1 MRAESNHK
9 RSLLAS
15 KNKRILLP
23 TLALFVAGF
32 ACIVM
37 GVASLTLA
45 STHTNLINVQGAST
59 QLSIS
64 QLLAFVNAKR
74 QEMGI
79 APLIV
84 HPALEQAAAQKA
96 AHMVERGYWDH
107 SDPSSGVTPWQFI
120 DAAGYRYAKAGEN
133 LARDFED
140 SQLVVDAWMASP
152 SHKANMLEREY
163 THTGIGI
170 AYGMLDEKPTV
181 LVVQLMATPLEA
193 GARVST
199 SEFMATPAVTPQS
212 LITVLLFFFGGVLTA
227 SAGLALLVLSRKH
240 KKIKTFD
247 HPGSSGPPLH
257 LWST

>member
-9 RSLLAS
+9 HSIHAS
-15 KNKRILLP
+15 KSHYSLARKH
-23 TLALFVAGF
+23 ALFAAGIT
-32 ACIVM
+32 CLIM
-37 GVASLTLA
+37 GITSLAMFSHPTRLM
-45 STHTNLINVQGAST
+45 NVKGVTT

-74 QEMGI
+74 QEQGI

-170 AYGMLDEKPTV
+170 AYGILDEKPTV

-193 GARVST
+193 GARVNT

-227 SAGLALLVLSRKH
+227 SAGLALLVISRKH

>member
-170 AYGMLDEKPTV
+170 AYGILDEKPTV
-181 LVVQLMATPLEA
+181 LVVQLMATPLVA
-193 GARVST
+193 GARAST

-227 SAGLALLVLSRKH
+227 SIGLALLVLSRKH

-247 HPGSSGPPLH
+247 HQGSGGPPLH